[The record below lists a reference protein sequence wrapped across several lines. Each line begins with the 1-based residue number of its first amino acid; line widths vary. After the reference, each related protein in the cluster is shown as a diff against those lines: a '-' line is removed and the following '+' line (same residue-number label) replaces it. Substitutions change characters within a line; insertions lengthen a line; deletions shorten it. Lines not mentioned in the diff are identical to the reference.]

1 MAVVAASVTA
11 VLVAVLAG
19 CGGAVA
25 DHVDGVLRVDPAPP
39 PLRGATLHVRLQD
52 VGVADAPART
62 VAEYVRRDLAYD
74 PAHDPPPAFRLSTTA
89 LPPGA
94 TTYVVTAHV
103 DLDGDGEVERGDYV
117 TKQSYPVTRDTAELE
132 IVVRPV

>member
-1 MAVVAASVTA
+1 
-11 VLVAVLAG
+11 
-19 CGGAVA
+19 
-25 DHVDGVLRVDPAPP
+25 
-39 PLRGATLHVRLQD
+39 
-52 VGVADAPART
+52 VADAPART

-103 DLDGDGEVERGDYV
+103 DLDGDGQVERGDYV
-117 TKQSYPVTRDTAELE
+117 TMQSYPVTRDTSDLD